1 MLDPFEID
9 QFRKDIP
16 LYRAVAGWT
25 SEQLAER
32 LEISRATLS
41 KIETV
46 DFHISVIQY
55 YAILKVLEIEA
66 DSNGYLGY
74 MLDLLIDENRE
85 HGEDEKHRFRTWMLD
100 LLNGYRRKLG
110 ASELQKEVIS
120 YISNFI
126 NHRWCSIC
134 NHLYAGKENNDQN

>member
-1 MLDPFEID
+1 MIDPFEIN

-32 LEISRATLS
+32 LGISRATLS
-41 KIETV
+41 KIETI

-66 DSNGYLGY
+66 DSNNGYLGY

-85 HGEDEKHRFRTWMLD
+85 HGEDEKYRFRTGMID
-100 LLNGYRRKLG
+100 ILNCYGRKLG
-110 ASELQKEVIS
+110 VKELKEETIY
-120 YISNFI
+120 YISDFI
-126 NHRWCSIC
+126 NHSTKNIFG
-134 NHLYAGKENNDQN
+134 LYAGKDR